1 MILHRYINRQV
12 FMTTVMVTFILV
24 MVLVSGR
31 FIKYL
36 AEAAAGEI
44 AADALFLVMAFR
56 MPEFLQM
63 IVPLSLYIAL
73 LLVLGRM
80 HMDNEMVVLQAGG
93 QGHGRVVRSLV
104 VPVLMATTVVGMF
117 SLYVTPRGDAEVTR
131 IFEEQ
136 KDRSVLEL
144 LTPGRF
150 HVKGSRNA
158 QRATYAEHLNREKGV
173 LENVFVADARFEGQG
188 EANRLLTVWAK
199 SGKLVLEDGVSYLL
213 LTDGFQYQGKPGQRD
228 YREIGFN
235 EAKVRI
241 GGEKSD
247 SRPPKVR
254 GRPTH
259 ELVAERADNRD
270 AMAELQWRLSLI
282 LTVPIMALA
291 AIPLARVN
299 PRQGRFYRLIPAV
312 LGYMLYVGMLLVCR
326 SAIEDHRGGP
336 VPWYLHMAWI
346 HLVAAITVF
355 FLYFGGRIFRRR
367 ATA

>member
-44 AADALFLVMAFR
+44 AADVLFLVMAFR
-56 MPEFLQM
+56 LPEFLQM

-73 LLVLGRM
+73 LLALGRM
-80 HMDNEMVVLQAGG
+80 HMDNEMVVLRAGG
-93 QGHGRVVRSLV
+93 QGDGRVVRSLV
-104 VPVLMATTVVGMF
+104 VPLLMCTTLIAAF
-117 SLYVTPRGDAEVTR
+117 TLYVTPRGDAEVNR

-150 HVKGSRNA
+150 QVKGSGDS

-173 LENVFVADARFEGQG
+173 LENVFVADASFHQDKG
-188 EANRLLTVWAK
+188 EADRLLTVWAK
-199 SGKLVLEDGVSYLL
+199 SGKIITEDGISYLL
-213 LTDGFQYQGKPGQRD
+213 LKDGFQYQGKPGTND
-228 YREIGFN
+228 YKEVGFKD
-235 EAKVRI
+235 AKVRI
-241 GGEKSD
+241 GGDKSD

-254 GRPTH
+254 GRSTR
-259 ELVAERADNRD
+259 ELISERHSNNEAL
-270 AMAELQWRLSLI
+270 AELEWRLSLI
-282 LTVPIMALA
+282 LTVPIMGIA

-326 SAIEDHRGGP
+326 SWISDSKPGA
-336 VPWYLHMAWI
+336 VPWYLNMAWI
-346 HLVAAITVF
+346 HLVAMLAVSM
-355 FLYFGGRIFRRR
+355 LYFGPALWRRR
-367 ATA
+367 AR